1 MKKRIISFITATIM
15 CIACTITPMASE
27 STAETEMQAT
37 EASET
42 KTLEDFGITITE
54 EQLNTLIETIKET
67 VTTEYLEPNGIAP
80 ADFEWEKP
88 TKEYNEV
95 LQQNVDSSVFW
106 NGVRGDEVLTYIST
120 ALMVG
125 NAEEIPELPDNANLN
140 FNGTYDLVNALYRGM
155 LMGVLEAEIS
165 AMEFIELTKAWE
177 MIYNEE
183 ECFPFGQFIVN
194 NVKFE

>member
-106 NGVRGDEVLTYIST
+106 NGVRGDEVLTYIRT

-183 ECFPFGQFIVN
+183 ECFPFGQFIVD